1 MLKQDV
7 QAAANQPPEHK
18 TEADPQEECL
28 MRRQSVFV
36 CSYLLRNAIF
46 SLEHTGENPK
56 YDLGAQLVREDVKN
70 GTISELSR

>member
-7 QAAANQPPEHK
+7 QATDDQPPEHK
-18 TEADPQEECL
+18 TKADPQEKCL

-36 CSYLLRNAIF
+36 CSYLLPNVIN

-56 YDLGAQLVREDVKN
+56 FDLGAQLVREDAKN
-70 GTISELSR
+70 GTISEL